1 MNPSEI
7 LKLSLTV
14 NNQPLNTFIILDI
27 IHFIL
32 TIQAQCSCLSSCLQ
46 FVFSFIDFT
55 DVLLTYLIT

>member
-14 NNQPLNTFIILDI
+14 NNQPLHKLMI

-32 TIQAQCSCLSSCLQ
+32 TKQAQCSCLSSCLQ